1 MIEYNMRFDLQSART
16 LYTDIVLTAGD
27 VLAYRLNFSFLS
39 NNVPY
44 DVTGHVLAVKGKRSD
59 GQVVIDQGE
68 VTADG
73 EVYYEMTSSMYAV
86 AGRLSLEVALVT
98 PLGGYVTTKELIL
111 EVRAGHGDGDLAT
124 ENTTP
129 IIVRLMDQNI
139 RTEQSVHKLSQ
150 EVIEL
155 AAVPAQERVLSDQS
169 YGNAFRGTAKGEVI
183 RMDDVSPL
191 EHTVGCKVFRKN
203 LFDISKIEEA
213 CDDALSTNPPVL
225 TMKTVDNAY
234 IEIAT
239 QNFYTGNGF
248 ISSGK
253 KLRELCPQLV
263 AGKTY
268 TLSAETDS
276 SNKYIYLTRNGDY
289 KKWSF
294 GMPATM
300 TEEKLD
306 YTVIFYGLDSGSDG
320 TGVCKISNIQ
330 IEEGKVATTYAPY
343 VDFSNVT
350 LLRLGGN
357 LISMDNITKM
367 GAYPNTVKDNV
378 VTLKRVSGKLFG
390 FQCLSPLGG
399 KSWEKNLKVGETY
412 TFSVD
417 SVSDHGD
424 TTYGWCFGYKDGT
437 TLISNNKR
445 LSTTITLTQ
454 PITNVYFY
462 VDNGVKVFEN
472 DVTVKNPRCEFGS
485 AVTADDPYSCETY
498 PVNEDGFVDG
508 VTSVSPTMTLMADA
522 AGTSLEVEYN
532 RDSNKVYDRLVNA
545 IISLGGNV

>member
-1 MIEYNMRFDLQSART
+1 MIEYNMRLNLQSART

-183 RMDDVSPL
+183 RLDDVSPL
-191 EHTVGCKVFRKN
+191 EHEVKCKVVRKN
-203 LFDISKIEEA
+203 LWNNDDVTLGGANWTKTDTGYQFTRSETYTGGAYLNAKAIKLSKGTTVTF
-213 CDDALSTNPPVL
+213 STNESNTL
-225 TMKTVDNAY
+225 Y
-234 IEIAT
+234 IYKDKVYGT
-239 QNFYTGNGF
+239 
-248 ISSGK
+248 
-253 KLRELCPQLV
+253 KLASVIGTTL
-263 AGKTY
+263 TY
-268 TLSAETDS
+268 TLTEDAAVVPTIIVDSAKNKVTATDIQFEIGS
-276 SNKYIYLTRNGDY
+276 VK
-289 KKWSF
+289 
-294 GMPATM
+294 
-300 TEEKLD
+300 TE
-306 YTVIFYGLDSGSDG
+306 YM
-320 TGVCKISNIQ
+320 
-330 IEEGKVATTYAPY
+330 PY
-343 VDFSNVT
+343 VDPSVSVN
-350 LLRLGGN
+350 LLRMGGN
-357 LISMDNITKM
+357 LIGMENITQINN
-367 GAYPNTVKDNV
+367 YPITVKDDV
-378 VTLKRVSGKLFG
+378 ITLIPLGGLLYG
-390 FQCLSPLGG
+390 FRCLSPLGET
-399 KSWEKNLKVGETY
+399 SWEKILKVGETY

-417 SVSDHGD
+417 SVSD
-424 TTYGWCFGYKDGT
+424 YEPEKWGWRLRYMDGT
-437 TLISNNKR
+437 YTNPSNS
-445 LSTTITLTQ
+445 LSTTITITQ
-454 PITNVYFY
+454 PITSVYFY
-462 VDNGVKVFEN
+462 VDFASKVFEN
-472 DVTVKNPRCEFGS
+472 NVTVKNPRCELGS
-485 AVTADDPYSCETY
+485 DITADSSYSCETY
-498 PVNEDGFVDG
+498 PVNEDGSVVG
-508 VTSVSPTMTLMADA
+508 VTSVSPTMTLMTDVS
-522 AGTSLEVEYN
+522 GTILEAEYN
-532 RDSNKVYDRLVNA
+532 RDSNKVYDQLVNA